1 MAKNQ
6 ESGYWVCLS
15 DHHPA
20 VLEIIKDEDIAKFE
34 ESEGGYVRLKY
45 TATKEEAVQLVQTML
60 MNVWEED
67 PSMTNIK
74 QVLKRLYA

>member
-15 DHHPA
+15 DSHPA
-20 VLEIIKDEDIAKFE
+20 VLEIIKDEDISKFE

-45 TATKEEAVQLVQTML
+45 TANKDEAVQLVQTML
-60 MNVWEED
+60 MNVWEAD